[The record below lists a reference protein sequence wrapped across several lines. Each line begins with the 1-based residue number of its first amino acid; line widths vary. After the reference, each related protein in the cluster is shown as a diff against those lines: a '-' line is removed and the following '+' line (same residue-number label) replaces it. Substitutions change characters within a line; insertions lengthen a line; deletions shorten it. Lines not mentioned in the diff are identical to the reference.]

1 MKTRILATAEMLGKS
16 SSKGFPRRRE
26 APEMFGNKEK
36 ITVRTKILFS
46 IVMLCVF
53 GAMVALAA
61 DVTGKWV
68 ASYEGRGGNQMQVTF
83 DLKQSGSDL
92 TGTMTAPGRGG
103 AAGEPVEISEG
114 KVDGDNVSFAV
125 VRSFGDREFKTTY
138 KGAVSGMEMKITMER
153 MGRDG
158 TPMTTDM
165 VAKKQ

>member
-1 MKTRILATAEMLGKS
+1 M
-16 SSKGFPRRRE
+16 
-26 APEMFGNKEK
+26 
-36 ITVRTKILFS
+36 TVRTKILFS

-68 ASYEGRGGNQMQVTF
+68 ASYEGRGGNQVQITF

-92 TGTMTAPGRGG
+92 TGTMTGGFGRGG
-103 AAGEPVEISEG
+103 GAPEPVEISEG

-125 VRSFGDREFKTTY
+125 VREFGGNQFKTTY
-138 KGAVSGMEMKITMER
+138 KGMVSGAEMKITMER
-153 MGRDG
+153 PGRDG
-158 TPMTTDM
+158 GTMTTEM